1 MEEDKNNKQYF
12 VHKGLKII
20 ITEHFNESG
29 KSFED
34 IIKDAII
41 RDARTTVNEQY
52 ITKN

>member
-1 MEEDKNNKQYF
+1 MEDDKNNSQYF

-20 ITEHFNESG
+20 ITEHFSENG

-41 RDARTTVNEQY
+41 RDARTVAREQN

>member
-1 MEEDKNNKQYF
+1 MEEDKNNRQYF
-12 VHKGLKII
+12 VHNGVKII
-20 ITEHFNESG
+20 ITEHFNENG

-41 RDARTTVNEQY
+41 RDSRTSATEQN